1 MLQYFKPIVYVR
13 LDPVRI
19 TIRDVGTGRELTEP
33 PVAAIS
39 REPKKR
45 LVAVGKAAD
54 AARTTQPV
62 DLVNPFTHPRSLLSD
77 FTVAELVLKAFVKN
91 IFSKRIFVPSP
102 VIVMHPK
109 VNPEGGF
116 TQIEIRA
123 LHELAIGAGA
133 RQSIVW
139 EGRDLRD
146 DELRKL
152 SFGDGG
158 RVLN

>member
-1 MLQYFKPIVYVR
+1 MLQYFKPILYVR
-13 LDPVRI
+13 LDPAQLR
-19 TIRDVGTGRELTEP
+19 IRDVGSGRELAGP

-39 REPKKR
+39 REPKRR

-54 AARTTQPV
+54 AARTSQPV
-62 DLVNPFTHPRSLLSD
+62 DVVNPFAHPRSLLSD
-77 FTVAELVLKAFVKN
+77 FTVAEQVLKGFVKS
-91 IFSKRIFVPSP
+91 IFSNRIFAPSP
-102 VIVMHPK
+102 VIVIHPK

-133 RQSIVW
+133 RQAIVW

-152 SFGDGG
+152 TFSEGG

>member
-1 MLQYFKPIVYVR
+1 MLQHFRPILYVR
-13 LDPVRI
+13 LSPKSLS
-19 TIRDVGTGRELTEP
+19 IRDVGARRELTESP
-33 PVAAIS
+33 IAAIS
-39 REPKKR
+39 RETNRR
-45 LVAVGKAAD
+45 LVAVGDAANSAKAA
-54 AARTTQPV
+54 QPV
-62 DLVNPFTHPRSLLSD
+62 DLINPFAHPRSLLSD
-77 FTVAELVLKAFVKN
+77 FTVAEQILKGLVKKILAG
-91 IFSKRIFVPSP
+91 RIFVPSP

-133 RQSIVW
+133 RQAVVW

-146 DELRKL
+146 DEVLKL
-152 SFGDGG
+152 SFGEGG